1 MVMSVA
7 RMKKLA
13 ALAIAVAPLL
23 LSGCILETILDD
35 IVNENPHA
43 VIEASP
49 REGSAPLEVDFN
61 AQYSRDDG
69 TIVEYR
75 WNFGDPMS
83 TQSAMD
89 SASGHT
95 FDHPGTYIV
104 KLTVI
109 DDEGAVDT
117 EQVAIV
123 VTDAPPIAQASVN
136 NEAPLPGVSVV
147 FAATGSYDLQGDI
160 VTYHW
165 DFGDGQTGTGE
176 IIQHTYSRG
185 DYYVVTLT
193 VTDETGLT
201 AQTHLGMNVQ
211 PGQTSGGSCG
221 DGGGSSGSCGSGDI
235 NPLAIITS
243 RYFSCTSNGEVGQ
256 AITMDGSAS
265 RPAEGKM
272 VSYHWDFGDGS
283 TDTGAS
289 VAHVYATSNTYI
301 ITLTVV
307 DEGGGV
313 GTAKGSISIRNA
325 SGY

>member
-1 MVMSVA
+1 MEYLSVA

-13 ALAIAVAPLL
+13 VLALAVAPLF

-49 REGSAPLEVDFN
+49 REGSAPLDVSFN
-61 AQYSRDDG
+61 SQYSRDDG

-75 WNFGDPMS
+75 WNFGDPMN
-83 TQSAMD
+83 TQSVLD
-89 SASGHT
+89 GASTHT
-95 FDHPGTYIV
+95 FTHPGTYLV

-136 NEAPLPGVSVV
+136 NEAPLPGVAVV
-147 FAATGSYDLQGDI
+147 FAATASYDLQGDI

-165 DFGDGQTGTGE
+165 EFGDGQTGTGE
-176 IIQHTYSRG
+176 VVQHTYLQG
-185 DYYVVTLT
+185 NYYVVTLT
-193 VTDETGLT
+193 VTDESGLT

-211 PGQTSGGSCG
+211 PGQSSCG
-221 DGGGSSGSCGSGDI
+221 GDDSSACGSDFQ
-235 NPLAIITS
+235 PLAIITS
-243 RYFSCTSNGEVGQ
+243 RYFSCTSNGQVGD
-256 AITMDGSAS
+256 AITLDGSAS
-265 RPAEGKM
+265 RPAQGAM
-272 VSYHWDFGDGS
+272 ISYHWDFGDGS
-283 TDTGAS
+283 TATGAS
-289 VAHVYATSNTYI
+289 VSHVYTTPWTYI
-301 ITLTVV
+301 IVLTVV

-313 GTAKGSISIRNA
+313 GKATGSISIGGA
-325 SGY
+325 SCE

>member
-1 MVMSVA
+1 MSVN

-49 REGSAPLEVDFN
+49 RGGSAPLDVNFN

-69 TIVEYR
+69 TIVEYH

-89 SASGHT
+89 SASNHI
-95 FDHPGTYIV
+95 FDHPGTYLV

-123 VTDAPPIAQASVN
+123 VTDAPPIAKASVN
-136 NEAPLPGVSVV
+136 NEAPLPGVAVIFTAS
-147 FAATGSYDLQGDI
+147 GSYDLQGDI
-160 VTYHW
+160 VSYDW
-165 DFGDGQTGTGE
+165 EFGDGQTGSGE
-176 IIQHTYSRG
+176 TAQHTYIQG
-185 DYYVVTLT
+185 DCYYVVTLT
-193 VTDETGLT
+193 VTDETGLM
-201 AQTHLGMNVQ
+201 AQTHLGMNVL
-211 PGQTSGGSCG
+211 PGYSNGGGCSGGSCS
-221 DGGGSSGSCGSGDI
+221 DNDI
-235 NPLAIITS
+235 TPLAIITS
-243 RYFSCTSNGEVGQ
+243 KYFSCTSNGQVGDE
-256 AITMDGSAS
+256 ITLDGSAS
-265 RPAEGKM
+265 RPAVGKM
-272 VSYHWDFGDGS
+272 VSYHWDFGDG
-283 TDTGAS
+283 TTGTGAAVS
-289 VAHVYATSNTYI
+289 HVYSKSWTYI

-313 GTAKGSISIRNA
+313 GKATGSISIGNA
-325 SGY
+325 SCY

>member
-1 MVMSVA
+1 MVLSVA
-7 RMKKLA
+7 RVRKLVVL
-13 ALAIAVAPLL
+13 ALAVAPLF
-23 LSGCILETILDD
+23 LSGCVLETILDD

-49 REGSAPLEVDFN
+49 REGSAPLSVNFN
-61 AQYSRDDG
+61 SQYSRDDG

-83 TQSAMD
+83 TQSALNQ
-89 SASGHT
+89 ASTHT
-95 FDHPGTYIV
+95 FTYPGTYLV

-123 VTDAPPIAQASVN
+123 VTDAPPIAKAAVN
-136 NEAPLPGVSVV
+136 NESPLPGVTVV
-147 FAATGSYDLQGDI
+147 FSAAGSYDLQGDI
-160 VTYHW
+160 VSYHW
-165 DFGDGQTGTGE
+165 EFADGETDTGE
-176 IIQHTYSRG
+176 IVQHTFTDG
-185 DYYVVTLT
+185 GYYVVTLT
-193 VTDETGLT
+193 VTDESGLK
-201 AQTHLGMNVQ
+201 AQTHLGVNVL
-211 PGQTSGGSCG
+211 PGHSNGGSCSGSTGSCG
-221 DGGGSSGSCGSGDI
+221 DGNI

-243 RYFSCTSNGEVGQ
+243 KYFSCTSNGQVGQ

-265 RPAEGKM
+265 RPGVGKM

-283 TDTGAS
+283 TEVGAAVS
-289 VAHVYATSNTYI
+289 HVYSVPNTYV

-313 GTAKGSISIRNA
+313 GTAKGAISIGNVA
-325 SGY
+325 CY

>member
-1 MVMSVA
+1 MDLRVTFMRRLVVVA
-7 RMKKLA
+7 LT
-13 ALAIAVAPLL
+13 VAPLF
-23 LSGCILETILDD
+23 LSGCVLQTILDD
-35 IVNENPHA
+35 IVNENPYA

-49 REGSAPLEVDFN
+49 REGSAPLDVSFDS
-61 AQYSRDDG
+61 QYSRDDG
-69 TIVEYR
+69 TIVEYH
-75 WNFGDPMS
+75 WSFGDPMD
-83 TQSAMD
+83 TQSALD
-89 SASGHT
+89 RAATHR
-95 FDHPGTYIV
+95 FDHPGTYLV

-136 NEAPLPGVSVV
+136 NEAPLPGVAVV

-160 VTYHW
+160 VSYHW
-165 DFGDGQTGTGE
+165 EFGDGQTDTGE
-176 IIQHTYSRG
+176 VVQHTYSTG

-193 VTDETGLT
+193 VTDESGLT

-211 PGQTSGGSCG
+211 PGQTSGGTCG
-221 DGGGSSGSCGSGDI
+221 DGDSSGSCGGGDI

-243 RYFSCTSNGEVGQ
+243 RYFSCTSNGQVGE

-265 RPAEGKM
+265 RPAVGAM

-283 TDTGAS
+283 TGTGAS
-289 VAHVYATSNTYI
+289 VAHVYSVPYTYI

-313 GTAKGSISIRNA
+313 GKATGSISIGSA
-325 SGY
+325 SCD

>member
-1 MVMSVA
+1 MVMSVI
-7 RMKKLA
+7 RMKRMA
-13 ALAIAVAPLL
+13 ILAIAVAPLL

-35 IVNENPHA
+35 LVNENPHA
-43 VIEASP
+43 VIAASP
-49 REGSAPLEVDFN
+49 REGSAPLDVDFS

-95 FDHPGTYIV
+95 FNYPGTYLV

-117 EQVAIV
+117 EQIAIV
-123 VTDAPPIAQASVN
+123 VTDAPPVAKASVN
-136 NEAPLPGVSVV
+136 NEAPLPGVAVI
-147 FAATGSYDLQGDI
+147 FAATGSYDLQGEI
-160 VTYHW
+160 VSYDW
-165 DFGDGQTGTGE
+165 EFGDGQTGTGE
-176 IIQHTYSRG
+176 TVQHTYTQG

-193 VTDETGLT
+193 VTDESGLM

-211 PGQTSGGSCG
+211 PGQASDSCDDDGGSCG
-221 DGGGSSGSCGSGDI
+221 GGSI
-235 NPLAIITS
+235 KPLAIITS
-243 RYFSCTSNGEVGQ
+243 KYFSCTSNGQVGD
-256 AITMDGSAS
+256 AITFDGAAS
-265 RPAEGKM
+265 RPAVGKM

-283 TDTGAS
+283 TGTGAAVS
-289 VAHVYATSNTYI
+289 HVYSKPWTYI

-307 DEGGGV
+307 DEGGGI
-313 GTAKGSISIRNA
+313 GTATGSISIGAA
-325 SGY
+325 SCY

>member
-1 MVMSVA
+1 MPVT

-13 ALAIAVAPLL
+13 ALAIAFAPLL

-49 REGSAPLEVDFN
+49 REGSAPLDVNFN

-69 TIVEYR
+69 TIVEYH

-83 TQSAMD
+83 TQSALD
-89 SASGHT
+89 SASTHT
-95 FDHPGTYIV
+95 FNYPGTYLV

-109 DDEGAVDT
+109 DDEGAAST

-123 VTDAPPIAQASVN
+123 VTDAPPIAKASVN
-136 NEAPLPGVSVV
+136 NDAPLPGVSVV
-147 FAATGSYDLQGDI
+147 FSATGSYDLQGEI
-160 VTYHW
+160 VQYHW
-165 DFGDGQTGTGE
+165 EFGDGTTDTGQ
-176 IIQHTYSRG
+176 IVQHTYNEG
-185 DYYVVTLT
+185 KYYVVTLT
-193 VTDETGLT
+193 VTDESGLK
-201 AQTHLGMNVQ
+201 AQTHLGMNVL
-211 PGQTSGGSCG
+211 PGQTSGGSCS
-221 DGGGSSGSCGSGDI
+221 GSTGSCGGSDV

-243 RYFSCTSNGEVGQ
+243 KYFSCTSNGQVGE

-265 RPAEGKM
+265 RPAEGDM

-283 TDTGAS
+283 TATGAAVS
-289 VAHVYATSNTYI
+289 HVYEKSNTFI

-313 GTAKGSISIRNA
+313 GTAKGSISIGNA
-325 SGY
+325 SCY